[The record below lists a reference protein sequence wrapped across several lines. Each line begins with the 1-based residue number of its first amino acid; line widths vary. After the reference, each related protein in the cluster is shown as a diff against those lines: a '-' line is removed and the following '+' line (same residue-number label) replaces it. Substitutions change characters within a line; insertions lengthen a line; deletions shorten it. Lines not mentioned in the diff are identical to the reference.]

1 MSIRGLIDEWSAA
14 AAFDFTEGND
24 VSGIAYT
31 DCAKKLEAALPTW
44 TKITDD
50 PDTWPEDEQDIL
62 RHIGA
67 GQLKA
72 GLWQVPTDKVRH
84 HIGTSWRPLCDL
96 DYPPETGK

>member
-44 TKITDD
+44 TKITEGKPD
-50 PDTWPEDEQDIL
+50 PERWIIYRCRLADGWTELIQTKWHKDSFARMDN
-62 RHIGA
+62 
-67 GQLKA
+67 
-72 GLWQVPTDKVRH
+72 VY
-84 HIGTSWRPLCDL
+84 WRPLCDL
-96 DYPPETGK
+96 DYPPEEQP